1 VLDVRPQR
9 NGPLVIRGNVELCAG
24 TGRTVER
31 LTSTRLCRCGGSANK
46 PYCDGTHA
54 RIGFQS

>member
-1 VLDVRPQR
+1 VRPQR
-9 NGPLVIRGNVELCAG
+9 NGPLVIRGNLEICAG

-46 PYCDGTHA
+46 PYCDGSHS